1 VKFCQ
6 KVKFKIQ
13 NSEKR
18 SGLGGFWSS
27 EVRGK
32 KGEIFKDT
40 YI

>member
-6 KVKFKIQ
+6 KIKFKIQ

-32 KGEIFKDT
+32 NREKFPDT